1 MRGDVFKW
9 NRLIK
14 KIIGILT
21 ILCLCSLIIVFFVTK
36 KDYKPNNK
44 TRLEEEIF
52 HLYHI
57 LDREF
62 EEFTISINL
71 KADSEEEALKMA
83 KDFAEMV
90 NGVVE
95 PMRKLDENVIANS
108 IGLDY
113 EEGQNYENIIAR
125 FWYDVK

>member
-1 MRGDVFKW
+1 MKPL
-9 NRLIK
+9 NK

-95 PMRKLDENVIANS
+95 PMRKLDENVIASS

>member
-1 MRGDVFKW
+1 MKPL
-9 NRLIK
+9 NK